1 MRIAV
6 FVLAG
11 TAADFR
17 RLSRKVGWIG
27 HGWRFLKWRQIGG
40 VVNGR
45 AAIQNSPAGVA
56 RFLIERFGQSFL
68 PSRRLISFRERNLLA
83 RRKALSKLPHSFGG
97 MRVPHLG

>member
-56 RFLIERFGQSFL
+56 GPVLNSVCE
-68 PSRRLISFRERNLLA
+68 P
-83 RRKALSKLPHSFGG
+83 
-97 MRVPHLG
+97 VV